1 MDLDGKTILITGGA
15 GMIGSATVDL
25 LLRDHPRTRIV
36 ILDNLSRGTTANIES
51 ALKHPRVRFV
61 LGDIS
66 DAATVASAC
75 RNVDAVIHLAALRIT
90 ACAADPR
97 RAMEVMCDG
106 SFNVVDAARQAGVRK
121 IVAASSAS
129 IYGLADVFPTPEDHH
144 PYNNQTWYGAS
155 KVMLEGL
162 LRSYHAMYGVPYVAL
177 RYFNAYGPRMD
188 THGKYTEVLVRWID
202 RIAQGQPPLILG
214 DGHQTM
220 DFVYIDDVAKANVLS
235 LQSDCDD
242 DVINVASGRET
253 SLRELAAALLKVMG
267 ATHLVPEYGPER
279 SVNPVL
285 RRLASTRKA
294 EALLGFRAEVGLEE
308 GLDRLV
314 RWWQKNRPLEVMA

>member
-75 RNVDAVIHLAALRIT
+75 RNVDAVIHLAAQRIT

-106 SFNVVDAARQAGVRK
+106 SFNVVDAAHQAGVRK

-162 LRSYHAMYGVPYVAL
+162 LRSYHAMYGLPYVAL
-177 RYFNAYGPRMD
+177 RYFNVYGPRMD

-220 DFVYIDDVAKANVLS
+220 DFVYIDDVAKANVLA

-314 RWWQKNRPLEVMA
+314 RWWQKNRPLEVTA

>member
-75 RNVDAVIHLAALRIT
+75 RNVDAVIHLAAQRIT

-106 SFNVVDAARQAGVRK
+106 SFNVVDAAHQAGVRK

-162 LRSYHAMYGVPYVAL
+162 LRSYHAMYGLPYVAL
-177 RYFNAYGPRMD
+177 RYFNVYGPRMD
-188 THGKYTEVLVRWID
+188 TNGKYTEVLVRWID

-220 DFVYIDDVAKANVLS
+220 DFVYIDDVAKANVLA

-242 DVINVASGRET
+242 DVINVASSRET

-314 RWWQKNRPLEVMA
+314 RWWQKNRPLEVTA

>member
-1 MDLDGKTILITGGA
+1 MNLDGKTILITGGA

-75 RNVDAVIHLAALRIT
+75 RNVDAVIHLAAQRIT

-106 SFNVVDAARQAGVRK
+106 SFNVVDAAHQAGVRK

-162 LRSYHAMYGVPYVAL
+162 LRSYHAMYGLPYVAL
-177 RYFNAYGPRMD
+177 RYFNVYGPRMD

-220 DFVYIDDVAKANVLS
+220 DFVYIDDVAKANVLA

-314 RWWQKNRPLEVMA
+314 RWWQKNRPLEVTA